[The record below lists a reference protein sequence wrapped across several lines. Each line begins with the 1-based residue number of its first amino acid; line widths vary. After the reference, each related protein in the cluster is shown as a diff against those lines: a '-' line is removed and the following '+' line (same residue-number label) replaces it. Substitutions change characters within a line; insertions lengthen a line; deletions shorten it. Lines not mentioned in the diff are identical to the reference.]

1 MEAEVETR
9 AGHCSS
15 SGICS
20 NLQLICVV
28 CSEPGKVLGVMYS
41 ATNKTNMALLYTPV
55 KEKDNVKMQNVLRGD
70 VGKEKR
76 RGEGVRE

>member
-1 MEAEVETR
+1 MGTEVGTR

-28 CSEPGKVLGVMYS
+28 RSEPGKVLGVMYS
-41 ATNKTNMALLYTPV
+41 ATNKTSMALLYTPV
-55 KEKDNVKMQNVLRGD
+55 KEKDNVKMQNVIRGD